1 MYIANQEDLE
11 AFATRALKSPI
22 LAIDTEFLREKTY
35 YPKLCLLQMA
45 TEDEQVVVDPF
56 AVADLSVLT
65 PVMGQEPTVKLFHAG
80 LQDIEILYRACG
92 IVPHPIFDTQVAAA
106 LLGHT
111 QQVSYANLVS
121 ATCGINLR
129 KLDSFTDW
137 SKRPLSESQLDY
149 AVDDVLYLPR
159 IYFALTDHLKQLGR
173 LSWLDA
179 DFRSMENPRN
189 YEEDPYER
197 YKRLKR
203 VTQLNRRQ
211 LSAARELAAWREL
224 RAQGYDMPRKWVITD
239 EQIVEACKREARSVD
254 ELFMVRGVADKVT
267 TSEARDIVRNIKKGL
282 DAPEQEWPKIGGPGR
297 NEANVDVAVDAMS
310 AIVRLRARQ
319 NNIAYQ
325 TLASHGSIADVARG
339 YEDAELLQ
347 GWRRE
352 IAGNDLLDFLAGKT
366 SLYMDNGIL
375 KVAQAPKR

>member
-1 MYIANQEDLE
+1 MYIVNQEDLE
-11 AFATRALKSPI
+11 AFAIRALKSPI

-45 TEDEQVVVDPF
+45 TEDEQVIVDPF

-65 PVMGQEPTVKLFHAG
+65 PVMEQESTVKLFHAG
-80 LQDIEILYRACG
+80 LQDIEIVYRACG
-92 IVPHPIFDTQVAAA
+92 VVPHPIFDTQVAAA
-106 LLGHT
+106 LLGYT

-137 SKRPLSESQLDY
+137 SKRPLSQSQLEY
-149 AVDDVLYLPR
+149 AVADVLYLPQ
-159 IYFALTDHLKQLGR
+159 IYFALTDHLKRLGR

-179 DFRSMENPRN
+179 DFRSMENPCN
-189 YEEDPYER
+189 YEEDPSER

-239 EQIVEACKREARSVD
+239 EQIVEACKREARSID
-254 ELFMVRGVADKVT
+254 ELFMVRGIADKVT
-267 TSEARDIVRNIKKGL
+267 TGEARDIVKRIKKGL
-282 DAPEQEWPKIGGPGR
+282 DAPEEEWPRISGPGR
-297 NEANVDVAVDAMS
+297 NEVNVDVTVDALS

-325 TLASHGSIADVARG
+325 TLAGHGSIADVARG
-339 YEDAELLQ
+339 HEDAELLQ

-366 SLYMDNGIL
+366 SLYMDNGSL
-375 KVAQAPKR
+375 KVVQAPKR